1 MRKNKTIELQTKYY
15 ECNDFKEFLINQ
27 WILGYNI
34 LPYYLELS
42 ITERFKLIQWFIVEK
57 SYNEWQDIVLYLLN
71 LVTKRNHGN
80 RFK

>member
-42 ITERFKLIQWFIVEK
+42 IKERFKIIEWLIHWTPHPDWTKI
-57 SYNEWQDIVLYLLN
+57 ILYLIN
-71 LVTKRNHGN
+71 PETKRNHGN
-80 RFK
+80 RFE